1 MEGDFNVKG
10 HLTSTR
16 ISCTDLFFFTS
27 CGPRTIKLDIDVLPR
42 RIENW
47 TYSDDDND
55 WYDFH
60 GTSPCGHM
68 HFASLA
74 N

>member
-1 MEGDFNVKG
+1 MRQLADRSVIRSWERPVAP
-10 HLTSTR
+10 
-16 ISCTDLFFFTS
+16 S

-68 HFASLA
+68 HFASLF